1 MNIERRNPGFLESLG
16 KSVDDTFRDAKGDIQ
31 NGLERIRR
39 GGHEIFNSGES
50 VANDESELSEEEAMS
65 QVKKILM
72 SRIEDIATPVGED
85 FSYSTVLRWV
95 KDNHMGNQFYMIK
108 YLNSRSKN
116 TYLFVFFAKDDKLLC
131 GKKHPMVC
139 YILKELPESILDLF
153 NGKDVF
159 IQKFE

>member
-1 MNIERRNPGFLESLG
+1 MERRKPGFLESLG
-16 KSVDDTFRDAKGDIQ
+16 RSVDDTLRDAEGNIQ
-31 NGLERIRR
+31 NGWERIRR
-39 GGHEIFNSGES
+39 GGHEIFNSDES
-50 VANDESELSEEEAMS
+50 VVNDVSELSEEEAMR

-72 SRIEDIATPVGED
+72 SRIEDIKTPIGED

-95 KDNHMGNQFYMIK
+95 KDNHIGNQFYMIK
-108 YLNSRSKN
+108 YLNLQSKN
-116 TYLFVFFAKDDKLLC
+116 TYLFVFFGKDNEWLC
-131 GKKHPMVC
+131 EKKHPMVC